1 MIKKIK
7 TKLSNF
13 SNNYFEFFNVFL
25 NDKILNINFKIIDN
39 NYSNID
45 TEFLKT
51 YILENCEFL
60 QKSKKFFGVQI
71 NIDNM
76 LSFQFV

>member
-1 MIKKIK
+1 MIKKIE
-7 TKLSNF
+7 TKFLNF
-13 SNNYFEFFNVFL
+13 SNKYFEFFNVIIY
-25 NDKILNINFKIIDN
+25 DKILNINFKIIDN

-51 YILENCEFL
+51 FILENCEFL
-60 QKSKKFFGVQI
+60 QKSKKFFGVQL

>member
-13 SNNYFEFFNVFL
+13 SNNYFEFFNVFS

-51 YILENCEFL
+51 FIFENCEFL
-60 QKSKKFFGVQI
+60 QKSKKFFGVQT